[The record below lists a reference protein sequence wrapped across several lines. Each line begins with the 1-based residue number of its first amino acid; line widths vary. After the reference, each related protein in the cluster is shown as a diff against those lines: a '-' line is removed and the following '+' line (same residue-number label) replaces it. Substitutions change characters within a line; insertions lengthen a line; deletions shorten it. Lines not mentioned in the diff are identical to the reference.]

1 MNWIK
6 RLFYKK
12 AQKQYAISGVSSSFS
27 KVVIKNNNE
36 VLKILNDTS
45 IIPRTNN
52 LLYVDGKIYQV
63 SSNVFNY
70 DERTIYIWV
79 AGS

>member
-1 MNWIK
+1 MRRFW
-6 RLFYKK
+6 
-12 AQKQYAISGVSSSFS
+12 QKIRKVFDIPCVSISFS
-27 KVVIKNNNE
+27 KVVIKNDDG
-36 VLKILNDTS
+36 VLKTLLDTS

-52 LLYVDGKIYQV
+52 LLYVDGKRYQV

-79 AGS
+79 GGCF